1 MQKRNRIVYF
11 LMSLPAAALYAV
23 FFIMPLISGVAY
35 SLFDWNGISR
45 SKNFIGLANYASLF
59 SDRKIART
67 ATFTV
72 EYTIVMLIGVLVL
85 GLAIALMLN
94 TVIRGRGFYRTM
106 YFLPAVLSTVTVA
119 LIWNQLFT
127 NALPQ
132 IGKQIGSKVLS
143 SSVLGNVHL
152 AFWAVVF
159 TALWQGLST
168 NILLFLSALQNV
180 PQDLIESAWLDGA
193 NSWQTFLHIKVPF
206 LIPTLNIVTIM
217 TIKGGLM
224 AFDNIYALT
233 GGGPARTTESVG
245 MLIYNYAF
253 TELKFSYSN
262 ALSIAVFAVILIF
275 TVVQLGA
282 SKRFEVKQDG

>member
-1 MQKRNRIVYF
+1 MQKRNGIIYF
-11 LMSLPAAALYAV
+11 LMSLPAVTLYGV
-23 FFIMPLISGVAY
+23 FFLDPLVSGMAY

-45 SKNFIGLANYASLF
+45 NKHFIGLQNYFALF

-72 EYTIVMLIGVLVL
+72 EYTLVMLIGVLVL
-85 GLAIALMLN
+85 GLVIALLLN

-132 IGKQIGSKVLS
+132 IGKRIGSQLLS

-193 NSWQTFLHIKVPF
+193 NGWQTFLHIKVPF
-206 LIPTLNIVTIM
+206 LMPTLNIVAIM
-217 TIKGGLM
+217 TLKGGLM

-233 GGGPARTTESVG
+233 GGGPARTTESIG

-253 TELKFSYSN
+253 SELKFSYSN
-262 ALSIAVFAVILIF
+262 ALSIMVFIVILIF
-275 TVVQLGA
+275 TVVQLRV
-282 SKRFEVKQDG
+282 SNRFEVKQDG

>member
-1 MQKRNRIVYF
+1 MQYGHFDDARREYVVDRVDTPVSWTNYLGTQDMADVYKR
-11 LMSLPAAALYAV
+11 
-23 FFIMPLISGVAY
+23 
-35 SLFDWNGISR
+35 
-45 SKNFIGLANYASLF
+45 
-59 SDRKIART
+59 
-67 ATFTV
+67 
-72 EYTIVMLIGVLVL
+72 
-85 GLAIALMLN
+85 
-94 TVIRGRGFYRTM
+94 
-106 YFLPAVLSTVTVA
+106 
-119 LIWNQLFT
+119 Q
-127 NALPQ
+127 
-132 IGKQIGSKVLS
+132 VLS

-253 TELKFSYSN
+253 KELKFSYSN

-275 TVVQLGA
+275 TVVQLGV
-282 SKRFEVKQDG
+282 SRRFEVKQDG